1 MRLSVVSPK
10 IIDMKSLIFSL
21 LACFSITS
29 AYCDGPRF
37 SISDVAKPIVSWNAE
52 NEAAG
57 KYVMTGKLS
66 SGDEVIISTQA
77 NALLVRTK
85 HGKEVEELLVYVD
98 EAAQDIEIGVYEYDF
113 DNDGSMEIIV
123 ADANEYFA
131 CNVHVYS
138 YSGGLSEL
146 VGNFFGQE
154 FINIENNI
162 LSLPFGSQGLASEY
176 LYSNGAFFEL
186 IYHDPNAAE

>member
-1 MRLSVVSPK
+1 
-10 IIDMKSLIFSL
+10 MKSIICSL
-21 LACFSITS
+21 LACFATT
-29 AYCDGPRF
+29 AAFCDGPRF
-37 SISDVAKPIVSWNAE
+37 SVTTAGNNLQPVAAWNAE

-66 SGDEVIISTQA
+66 DGGEVIISTQA

-85 HGKEVEELLVYVD
+85 HGKMMNELLVYVD
-98 EAAQDIEIGVYEYDF
+98 EMTEDIEIGVYEYDF

-123 ADANEYFA
+123 ADASDYFA
-131 CNVHVYS
+131 CNVHVYRFS
-138 YSGGLSEL
+138 EGSPEL

-154 FINIENNI
+154 FIHIVNNI
-162 LSLPFGSQGLASEY
+162 ISLPFGSQGLASEY

-186 IYHDPNAAE
+186 IYHDPNAGEE